1 MKERERKKRKQNG
14 GYQQMGGGDGVIGSY
29 CLVDTEFQLCKLRR
43 VLEKDD
49 DDGCTTI

>member
-1 MKERERKKRKQNG
+1 
-14 GYQQMGGGDGVIGSY
+14 MGGGDGVIGSY

-49 DDGCTTI
+49 DDGCTTIWMYFKALTVHSKWLQR